1 MLSDFLKAQYFE
13 AINTR
18 MKELKIISTLIL
30 LMIVLA
36 PDVSKLYSFYI
47 HVKI

>member
-1 MLSDFLKAQYFE
+1 MLSDFLKAQCFE

-30 LMIVLA
+30 LMIVFA
-36 PDVSKLYSFYI
+36 PDVAKLHSVYI